1 MTSANCNF
9 RVVNCWSKAGIGT
22 SITVAYGD
30 PKSNGPRIALDLGA
44 TPAFEDTIHASV
56 VLLSHGHID
65 HIGAIFSHARAH
77 GLSCSGSIPTYY
89 LPKDI
94 LPLVI
99 AAKEAMTVLNAAGD
113 RDGAT
118 LDMHL
123 VGVEPGDE
131 LTLPLRKHLKG
142 TELVLRVF
150 PTSHA
155 GCPAVGYV
163 ISSRR
168 RLQRLKLEYQGQPG
182 EELRNLARA
191 GVTITD
197 ELVEEEFDIAYTGD
211 TTVEA
216 LIEHADLWSVCHT
229 IFCETT
235 YLDANEKSRAM
246 ALNRGHMHVD
256 DLVPLLNLAGKNQR
270 LIVIHISGRYTA
282 QQALEI
288 IGHAIPSQFTNR
300 VDVAA
305 SSLKG
310 SFLLRNIA
318 RSGLVSLSAYKKQET
333 KTLKN
338 QMKKVPLGGNR

>member
-1 MTSANCNF
+1 MTSSNCNF
-9 RVVNCWSKAGIGT
+9 RIVNCWSKAGIGT
-22 SITVAYGD
+22 SVTVAYGD
-30 PKSNGPRIALDLGA
+30 SKSNGPRIAFDLGA

-113 RDGAT
+113 RAGSS
-118 LDMHL
+118 LNMHL

-142 TELVLRVF
+142 TELGLRVF

-163 ISSRR
+163 ISTRR
-168 RLQRLKLEYQGQPG
+168 RLKRLKHEYQGLPG
-182 EELRNLARA
+182 EELRKLARS
-191 GVTITD
+191 GVSLTD

-211 TTVEA
+211 TTIDA
-216 LIEHADLWSVCHT
+216 IIEHADLWSRCHT
-229 IFCETT
+229 IFCEAT
-235 YLDANEKSRAM
+235 YLDATEKSRAM
-246 ALNRGHMHVD
+246 ALDRGHMHVD
-256 DLVPLLNLAGKNQR
+256 DLVQLLNLAGKNQR
-270 LIVIHISGRYTA
+270 LVVIHISGRYTA

-288 IGHAIPSQFTNR
+288 LGHAIPNQFTNR
-300 VDVAA
+300 VDVAT

-310 SFLLRNIA
+310 SFLFRNIT
-318 RSGLVSLSAYKKQET
+318 RSGLVSLSAYIRQEI
-333 KTLKN
+333 KN
-338 QMKKVPLGGNR
+338 AAKSAGSDGSERSR